1 MVSFRTIAPKHE
13 YNAIAFLQITAK
25 SKTRDKYFLLFFM
38 HRSEIG
44 ILITFAKIYRRW
56 RLNKV
61 QGDAEEDWKFVWLEI
76 NITEV

>member
-1 MVSFRTIAPKHE
+1 MVSFQTIASKHE
-13 YNAIAFLQITAK
+13 YNSIAFLQITAK

-56 RLNKV
+56 GLNMV
-61 QGDAEEDWKFVWLEI
+61 QGDAEEDYHEKK
-76 NITEV
+76 TENLFD